1 MGNCCDGADYLKAG
15 ILGGRQELAF
25 QYSCG
30 LSYFNLDMAIQI
42 EAFFSLSFV
51 VVSLWFLG
59 S

>member
-1 MGNCCDGADYLKAG
+1 LKAG

-42 EAFFSLSFV
+42 EAYFSLSFV
-51 VVSLWFLG
+51 VVSLSFLG